1 METTSI
7 ILAGTGVIQSLLLL
21 LLLQP
26 TEENMN
32 ETVQKEYDSFMKLQ
46 KGSSSTVNTREF
58 IRLVSEDHFREDV
71 YRDSDNWTYLAILK
85 KLKESIVGFYFTKIQ
100 DVESLNMD
108 LQIIADVNDRIGHFI
123 LQLMKLRLVIQP
135 DVQISMNVHP
145 RTNIKYLAIKA
156 YWIDDNGKKIRK
168 FTKSIGRA
176 ENYPKG
182 IKDDKALTDGIKL
195 IQPVI
200 FEAYK
205 EEYPG

>member
-1 METTSI
+1 
-7 ILAGTGVIQSLLLL
+7 
-21 LLLQP
+21 
-26 TEENMN
+26 MN
-32 ETVQKEYDSFMKLQ
+32 ETVQKEYDGFMKLQ

-58 IRLVSEDHFREDV
+58 IRLVSEDHFNEDV
-71 YRDSDNWTYLAILK
+71 YRNSENCTYLAILK
-85 KLKESIVGFYFTKIQ
+85 KLKESIVEFYFTKIQ
-100 DVESLNMD
+100 DIESLNMD
-108 LQIIADVNDRIGHFI
+108 LKIIADINDRIGHFI

-135 DVQISMNVHP
+135 EVQISMNVHP